1 MAKVIVQHHVAD
13 YDKWFSGF
21 KEHGD
26 NRRAHGGTG
35 HIVHRAVDDPN
46 TIVVINEFGTVAG
59 AQAFMAD
66 PSLKA
71 AMDRAGVDKAPQIW
85 IVEETESERY

>member
-13 YDKWFSGF
+13 YDKWYPVF
-21 KEHGD
+21 KEHGE
-26 NRRAHGGTG
+26 NRRANGGTG

-46 TIVVINEFGTVAG
+46 TIVVMNEFGTVAG
-59 AQAFMAD
+59 AKAFLAD